1 MKYDEVKALVT
12 LAAIDHDGIHK
23 TPNLYWPDHANY
35 DDMRE
40 KYPWWVVH
48 VKGGGNITIGWRKRV
63 ICIDWSM
70 TNRRGLITKDDVTKD
85 DTMVHAWTIHK
96 ALEYLRAW
104 QELPI
109 VDVTAPGM
117 KNYIVEGKDK
127 VLETLKMLGDGSLE
141 VDLLMSLVK
150 EAKLGWTTVMSISR
164 RGDSGYTFH
173 LRVGKMSIAHYQP
186 ESK

>member
-63 ICIDWSM
+63 IFIDWSS
-70 TNRRGLITKDDVTKD
+70 TNRRGLITTDDVTKD
-85 DTMVHAWTIHK
+85 DTLVHAWSIHK

-104 QELPI
+104 NELPI

-117 KNYIVEGKDK
+117 KNYIVEGTDK
-127 VLETLKMLGDGSLE
+127 ILEALNMLGDNSIE
-141 VDLLMSLVK
+141 MDLLKSMVK
-150 EAKLGWTTVMSISR
+150 ESKVGLTNVMSIGR
-164 RGDSGYTFH
+164 RGDAGHTFH
-173 LRVGKMSIAHYQP
+173 LRIGKMSIAHHQV

>member
-1 MKYDEVKALVT
+1 
-12 LAAIDHDGIHK
+12 
-23 TPNLYWPDHANY
+23 
-35 DDMRE
+35 
-40 KYPWWVVH
+40 
-48 VKGGGNITIGWRKRV
+48 
-63 ICIDWSM
+63 
-70 TNRRGLITKDDVTKD
+70 
-85 DTMVHAWTIHK
+85 
-96 ALEYLRAW
+96 
-104 QELPI
+104 
-109 VDVTAPGM
+109 M